1 MVSIFDFIKSNLT
14 GLSHMTALLESC
26 DWDESV
32 MDEKISIFKDV
43 LEALPL
49 DQIKEQGFDVWVGD
63 TLIPV
68 LVLNGLTK
76 NQAQIM
82 SKVIFNSRD
91 ELRKISTLGE
101 N

>member
-1 MVSIFDFIKSNLT
+1 
-14 GLSHMTALLESC
+14 MTALLESC

-32 MDEKISIFKDV
+32 MEEKITIFKDV
-43 LEALPL
+43 LEALPM
-49 DQIKEQGFDVWVGD
+49 DQIKEQGFETWVHD

-68 LVLNGLTK
+68 LELNGLTK

-91 ELRKISTLGE
+91 ELRQILTLGE